1 MELSMTSRKPAP
13 SNQSLIEDTVTS
25 DSRREDQLKTSI
37 IRGLG
42 SNSTQ
47 EARNNLPA
55 GRSRRQQHQN
65 QPLLTGGASSSLSG
79 RHHALGSPETNF
91 KAFVTTLLMTG
102 TLLFFWLPY
111 LLVSSLSIYSS
122 DSELSDYPDLLVN
135 VKFYFIDF
143 LPLLNYISD
152 PIVYGVRIRCVRLS
166 FGRLYGSLCSRWSDR
181 SRQETGRSL
190 KLTTQTSNAANG
202 RFASGATTT
211 VIQDFSF
218 CN

>member
-1 MELSMTSRKPAP
+1 MTSRKPAP
-13 SNQSLIEDTVTS
+13 PNQSLVDDMPTS
-25 DSRREDQLKTSI
+25 GDRREDQVKVSA
-37 IRGLG
+37 IRGFG

-47 EARNNLPA
+47 EAKNSLPA
-55 GRSRRQQHQN
+55 GRSRLQQHQN
-65 QPLLTGGASSSLSG
+65 QPLLTGGASSALNG
-79 RHHALGSPETNF
+79 RHHGLGSPETNF

-102 TLLFFWLPY
+102 TLLLFWLPY

-166 FGRLYGSLCSRWSDR
+166 FGRLYGSLCSRWRDR
-181 SRQETGRSL
+181 TRRETGRSL
-190 KLTTQTSNAANG
+190 KLTTQTTNAANG
-202 RFASGATTT
+202 RFASGGPTTI
-211 VIQDFSF
+211 IQEFSF